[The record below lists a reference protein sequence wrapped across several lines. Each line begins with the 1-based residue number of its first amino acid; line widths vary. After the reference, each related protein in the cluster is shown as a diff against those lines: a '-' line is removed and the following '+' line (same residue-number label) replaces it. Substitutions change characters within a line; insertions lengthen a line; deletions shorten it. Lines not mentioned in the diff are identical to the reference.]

1 MPEQKPPLDQES
13 VENGPRELKP
23 RYHAVMF
30 PIKPGSAESVER
42 VFANSPRPEP
52 VIRNAEGQQIGLLI
66 STTVFLRDDAAV
78 RVMEFEGELGDVIRH
93 LATQP
98 DVHETN
104 NQLAP
109 FLVEE
114 RDMTTLEGTQAYFRR
129 ASMRCVLRRRYD
141 E

>member
-1 MPEQKPPLDQES
+1 MSVQKPPLDPQS
-13 VENGPRELKP
+13 VGEGPRVLNP

-30 PIKPGSAESVER
+30 PIKPGTADQVER

-52 VIRNAEGQQIGLLI
+52 VIRNDAGEQIGLLI
-66 STTVFLRDDAAV
+66 STTVFVRDDAAV
-78 RVMEFEGELGDVIRH
+78 RVMEFEGELGDVIQH
-93 LATQP
+93 LVKLG
-98 DVHETN
+98 DVHETHR
-104 NQLAP
+104 QLEP

-114 RDMTTLEGTQAYFRR
+114 RDMTTLEGGQAFFRK